1 MVAPSFPRDAVLAFA
16 GMMVMGTA
24 MTVQSP
30 NTAKR

>member
-16 GMMVMGTA
+16 GMTVMGTA